1 MSSSYENLPQT
12 KRKTEP
18 SSLLNKQLPFFK
30 GQQVIV
36 DTSNGRQ
43 SGEIKYIGSTEFAKG
58 KWIGVA
64 LDEPTGELAI
74 GIELLYEIVTILG
87 RNNGTV
93 NGREYFKCEDK
104 HGLIVRQDKIKSP

>member
-18 SSLLNKQLPFFK
+18 SSLLNFK
-30 GQQVIV
+30 GQRVIV
-36 DTSNGRQ
+36 DTSNGKQ
-43 SGEIKYIGSTEFAKG
+43 SGEIKCIGSTEFAKG

-74 GIELLYEIVTILG
+74 GIELLYEIITILG

-93 NGREYFKCEDK
+93 NGREYFKCEHK
-104 HGLIVRQDKIKSP
+104 HGLFVCQDKIKSL